1 MDIPKII
8 YASRTHSQLSQVIG
22 ELRNTSYR
30 FVLCLGIWA
39 YAVLPLACWGGV
51 ICAAIGLGRRLH
63 SVAIQPYSNPQ
74 LSTPPWD
81 RNPPNLSW
89 PLQAHPETGKAL
101 PRTRMCPGP
110 CPPSSCPLTAPVC
123 PLCRPRVC
131 VLGSREQLCVHPDV
145 RKESNHVQIHLC
157 RKKLTTHSC
166 SFYRNTEGE
175 ASSVRF
181 LLPPSQGTPS

>member
-30 FVLCLGIWA
+30 CVLGRASGLMLYCPWHVG
-39 YAVLPLACWGGV
+39 GGV
-51 ICAAIGLGRRLH
+51 CAATGLGRRLH

-74 LSTPPWD
+74 LSTPPWG
-81 RNPPNLSW
+81 RNPLTLSW
-89 PLQAHPETGKAL
+89 PLQAYPAAGKAL
-101 PRTRMCPGP
+101 PRPRMCPGP
-110 CPPSSCPLTAPVC
+110 CLPSSCPLTAPVC

-145 RKESNHVQIHLC
+145 RKESNHVQVRGSHSVPVSLVDLYAWLC
-157 RKKLTTHSC
+157 CPFTSPMH
-166 SFYRNTEGE
+166 
-175 ASSVRF
+175 
-181 LLPPSQGTPS
+181 